1 MTLVKLFHPLCQNCP
16 LLVQRVILQKL
27 FLWECRNSNLFSNY
41 RVIFSEL
48 GLAFFSRFVNT
59 TFYVFSKR
67 CHGKLF
73 PFGKNVLFLTFSSF
87 ERIFF
92 RTTCWAIS
100 ARLWK
105 LHFRCPDEYVEDKI
119 LLQKKIFFVHFLGNI
134 SLHSSRKRLAVWPK
148 RKRRLI
154 CPQDHFEYKEF
165 IWKIQIFFNSLVVL
179 SVKWQNFC
187 LKFFFMIV
195 TTVL

>member
-1 MTLVKLFHPLCQNCP
+1 MSKLPLTRP
-16 LLVQRVILQKL
+16 ESHFMETF
-27 FLWECRNSNLFSNY
+27 FLCECRNSNLFSNY

-73 PFGKNVLFLTFSSF
+73 PFGENVLFLTFSSF

-92 RTTCWAIS
+92 RTTCWAIL
-100 ARLWK
+100 ARFWN
-105 LHFRCPDEYVEDKI
+105 LHFRCPDEYVEDQI
-119 LLQKKIFFVHFLGNI
+119 LLQKKMFFVHFLGNKT
-134 SLHSSRKRLAVWPK
+134 LHSSRKLLAVWAK

-154 CPQDHFEYKEF
+154 CLQDHFEDKKF
-165 IWKIQIFFNSLVVL
+165 MWKIHISLPVLWFWAENVKIFVWSFSSWL
-179 SVKWQNFC
+179 SQLFSKC
-187 LKFFFMIV
+187 P
-195 TTVL
+195 